1 VKRALVSGAS
11 GFIGRALCARL
22 QRDGVAVRALMR
34 QRAPGPWDDTW
45 LLDLGRE
52 PVPKALFE
60 GVDTV
65 FHLAG
70 KAHVVSERAVEDEDH
85 RRITVDGTRS
95 LLTAADN
102 SDLARVVFFSTVKAM
117 GEHSE
122 GCQDE
127 RAVCRPE
134 TPYGR
139 AKLEA
144 EGLVSAFGAAQGAH
158 AVNLRLPLVY
168 GADNRGNL
176 ARMLESI
183 AAGRFP
189 PLPETG
195 NKRSMVHVDDVVE
208 SAIRASAIPRAAG
221 QTYIITDGRS
231 YSTREI
237 YDLMCALLHKRPA
250 RWSIPVLV
258 LRLLAGTGDLIGV
271 LRGKRFVFD
280 SDTWRKLS
288 ESAWYCSAKAE
299 QELDFR
305 PTRNLRDALPEI
317 AASLGLA
324 D

>member
-1 VKRALVSGAS
+1 VKRVLVSGAS
-11 GFIGRALCARL
+11 GFIGRTLCARL

-34 QRAPGPWDDTW
+34 QRVPGPWDDAW
-45 LLDLGRE
+45 SLDLGRE
-52 PVPKALFE
+52 PVPPALFE
-60 GVDTV
+60 GVDSV

-70 KAHVVSERAVEDEDH
+70 KAHAVSEGAAEDEDH
-85 RRITVDGTRS
+85 RRITVEGTRS
-95 LLTAADN
+95 LLAAAESSN
-102 SDLARVVFFSTVKAM
+102 LARLVFFSSVKAM

-127 RAVCRPE
+127 SAICRPE
-134 TPYGR
+134 TPYGQ

-144 EGLVSAFGAAQGAH
+144 EGLTSAFGAAQGVH

-168 GADNRGNL
+168 GPDSRGNL

-208 SAIRASAIPRAAG
+208 SAICASATPRAAG
-221 QTYIITDGRS
+221 QTYIITDGHG

-237 YDLMCALLHKRPA
+237 YDMMCVLLHKRPA
-250 RWSIPVLV
+250 RWTIPVSV
-258 LRLLAGTGDLIGV
+258 LGAMASVGDLIGRF
-271 LRGKRFVFD
+271 RGKRFVFD
-280 SDTWRKLS
+280 SETWRKLS
-288 ESAWYCSAKAE
+288 ETAWYCSVKAE
-299 QELDFR
+299 QELGFR
-305 PTRNLRDALPEI
+305 PKRHLREALPEM
-317 AASLGLA
+317 AAKLGLA